1 MLTTILTAANVEKLV
16 EVVLI
21 VVFYALTN
29 ERIKKLWKSI
39 KASFKPHKVI
49 VKMEI
54 QTLKKELE
62 IRLAE
67 RFGLSVTV
75 NVWQF
80 ENSTYSIAGYGF
92 EYMKLI
98 TPQTGV
104 GFHVTSFE
112 KIRVEPFME
121 FLNRF
126 QLADKYIIN
135 TINSSETTD
144 DVKAVFTEL
153 GIKMGVEYKF
163 DTKDVY
169 KGFLSVALPE
179 MRTITVEDIQ
189 LIREYSILIYKR
201 IKSVN

>member
-1 MLTTILTAANVEKLV
+1 MLINILTPANLEKLV
-16 EVVLI
+16 EIVLI
-21 VVFYALTN
+21 GVFYAVTN
-29 ERIKKLWKSI
+29 ERIKKLWKEF
-39 KASFKPHKVI
+39 KARFKPHRVV

-54 QTLKKELE
+54 QLLKKELE
-62 IRLAE
+62 IRLSE
-67 RFGLSVTV
+67 RMHVSVTV

-112 KIRVEPFME
+112 KIRVEPYME

-126 QLADKYIIN
+126 QLSDKYIIN
-135 TINSSETTD
+135 MLTSPDTTD
-144 DVKAVFTEL
+144 DIKAIFTEL
-153 GIKMGVEYKF
+153 GIKMGIDYKF

-169 KGFLSVALPE
+169 KGFISVALPE
-179 MRTITVEDIQ
+179 MRTITTEDIQ
-189 LIREYSILIYKR
+189 LIKDYSILIYKR